1 MTYHRPHGSLAA
13 GHADAPATGGSGAVR
28 RKGLR
33 GDDRGRDRPA
43 GRGTERTFYRYFA
56 DKREVLFDGQEL
68 LRAAILAGVANAPAA
83 GSPMDLAA
91 AALES
96 AAEFFPDERR
106 GWSRARQAI
115 IESDP
120 ALQERELLKLA
131 SLAADLGRALQ
142 DRGIPQPGPAS
153 PRTRRSRCSGS
164 PSAAGSRPTSC
175 GRWQRS
181 SATSSPPCRGW
192 RSSPGPECVL
202 VRRVR
207 GTTSPSPGLGQ
218 NEGHAATRDAAG
230 RADAGQV
237 RAADPRPASTRS
249 SRSGTAS
256 APSCSA
262 TATRWRSVRATRSR

>member
-1 MTYHRPHGSLAA
+1 MGRWQPGTQMRLQQVALELFGEKGYE
-13 GHADAPATGGSGAVR
+13 ATTVAEIAR
-28 RKGLR
+28 R
-33 GDDRGRDRPA
+33 A
-43 GRGTERTFYRYFA
+43 EVTERTFYRYFA
-56 DKREVLFDGQEL
+56 DKREVLFDGQQL
-68 LRAAILAGVANAPAA
+68 LRAAILAGVANAPAT

-142 DRGIPQPGPAS
+142 DRGIPQPRAGLAADS
-153 PRTRRSRCSGS
+153 AISVFRIAFARWIAADELRTMAEIQRDLLATLQSL
-164 PSAAGSRPTSC
+164 AA
-175 GRWQRS
+175 
-181 SATSSPPCRGW
+181 
-192 RSSPGPECVL
+192 SPGPDGEL
-202 VRRVR
+202 VWRVR

-230 RADAGQV
+230 RTDAGEG
-237 RAADPRPASTRS
+237 RSADPHR
-249 SRSGTAS
+249 
-256 APSCSA
+256 
-262 TATRWRSVRATRSR
+262 